1 MTMRP
6 WPPARGSARGRIS
19 LLRISGKFAV
29 EMFLNPAVIAI
40 LVFIAALFVLNVIEF
55 GRLD

>member
-1 MTMRP
+1 
-6 WPPARGSARGRIS
+6 
-19 LLRISGKFAV
+19 
-29 EMFLNPAVIAI
+29 MFLNPAVIAI

>member
-1 MTMRP
+1 MRP
-6 WPPARGSARGRIS
+6 WPPARGSARGQIS